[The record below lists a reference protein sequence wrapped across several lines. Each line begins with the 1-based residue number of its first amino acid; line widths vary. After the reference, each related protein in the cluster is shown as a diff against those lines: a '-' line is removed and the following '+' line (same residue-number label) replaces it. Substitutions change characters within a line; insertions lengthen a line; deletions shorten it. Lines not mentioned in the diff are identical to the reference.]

1 MIDFRYH
8 LVSLVSVF
16 LALAVG
22 IVLGAGPLKGTISDT
37 LSSQVEQLRKDKADL
52 HTQLE
57 TAQAASDNRDAFTAA
72 VMPTLVAQ
80 QLGGTSVVLVTVP
93 GADTDAV
100 KPLTQA
106 LQDSGAT
113 VTGRVDVKDAWTDP
127 AKLKDRDAAVR
138 TLAPT
143 PVTATPSP
151 GGAASGAQSAAPSGS
166 SSRASDPARDAPA
179 LTALLARAVLTD
191 QVAQSG
197 ALDQTA
203 RSLIDGLRK
212 AGLIDLGADV
222 TGRATEAVMLVPG
235 VTTVAGGQP
244 SASPTSYD
252 PTVSW
257 ASLATGLDARSNGV
271 VVVGPASS
279 ATQGGAL
286 ATVRSLPGTPRT
298 VSTVDTGGTPMGDVS
313 TVLALREQAL
323 GGAGNYGFVGK
334 VDGPLP
340 ARAGV
345 AKP

>member
-57 TAQAASDNRDAFTAA
+57 TAQTASDNRDAFTTA
-72 VMPTLVAQ
+72 VMPALVAQ
-80 QLGGTSVVLVTVP
+80 QLGGTSVVLITVP

-143 PVTATPSP
+143 SVTAPPAGS
-151 GGAASGAQSAAPSGS
+151 AASGASSAA
-166 SSRASDPARDAPA
+166 
-179 LTALLARAVLTD
+179 
-191 QVAQSG
+191 
-197 ALDQTA
+197 
-203 RSLIDGLRK
+203 
-212 AGLIDLGADV
+212 
-222 TGRATEAVMLVPG
+222 
-235 VTTVAGGQP
+235 
-244 SASPTSYD
+244 
-252 PTVSW
+252 
-257 ASLATGLDARSNGV
+257 
-271 VVVGPASS
+271 
-279 ATQGGAL
+279 
-286 ATVRSLPGTPRT
+286 
-298 VSTVDTGGTPMGDVS
+298 
-313 TVLALREQAL
+313 
-323 GGAGNYGFVGK
+323 
-334 VDGPLP
+334 
-340 ARAGV
+340 
-345 AKP
+345 